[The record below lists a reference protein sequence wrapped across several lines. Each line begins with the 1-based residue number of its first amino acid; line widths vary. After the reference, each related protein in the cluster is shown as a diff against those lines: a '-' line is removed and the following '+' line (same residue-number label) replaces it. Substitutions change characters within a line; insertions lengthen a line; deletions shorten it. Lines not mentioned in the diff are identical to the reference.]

1 MTWGGRFWD
10 TEPPQDVRVPGC
22 DGNEKKEMMAMRQ
35 RRENILLEVDGTK
48 AEAKGWEDGHYFRPR
63 EM

>member
-1 MTWGGRFWD
+1 M
-10 TEPPQDVRVPGC
+10 RVPGC
-22 DGNEKKEMMAMRQ
+22 DDNGKKGKMAMRQ

-48 AEAKGWEDGHYFRPR
+48 AEARSWEDSRYFRPR